1 VKASAPGIAVGQYLL
16 DKSVSRFTV
25 RVFAG
30 GMLSALGH
38 SPTLAIRDFA
48 GEASFDSMTPSQ
60 ASLRLKIRADSIE
73 VTDDVSTKD
82 RLEIESTMQQKVL
95 ETSKFQE
102 IVYEGAGISAE
113 PVSDGRYKV
122 AMKGGLSLHGVTR
135 GFPVTMQVTLNG
147 DMMRAYGEFSL
158 RQSEYSIKPITVARG
173 ALKVK
178 DELKF
183 AFDIVARKQE

>member
-1 VKASAPGIAVGQYLL
+1 VTASAPGISVGHYLL
-16 DKSVSRFTV
+16 DKSASRFTV
-25 RVFAG
+25 RVFAA

-38 SPTLAIRDFA
+38 SPTLAIRDFS

-73 VTDDVSTKD
+73 VTDDVSNKD
-82 RLEIESTMQQKVL
+82 RREIESTMKQKVL
-95 ETSKFQE
+95 ETPTFPE
-102 IVYEGAGISAE
+102 IVYEGVGISAE
-113 PVSDGRYKV
+113 PVADGRYKV
-122 AMKGGLSLHGVTR
+122 AMNGALSLHGVTR
-135 GFPVTMQVTLNG
+135 GFPITMQVTLNG
-147 DMMRAYGEFSL
+147 DMMRAYGEFYL
-158 RQSEYSIKPITVARG
+158 LQSEYSIMPVTVAVG

>member
-1 VKASAPGIAVGQYLL
+1 MTASPPDISVSSYLL
-16 DKSVSRFTV
+16 DKSASRFTV

-38 SPTLAIRDFA
+38 SPTLAIRDFD
-48 GEASFDSMTPSQ
+48 GEAGFDPAVPSQ
-60 ASLRLKIRADSIE
+60 ASLRIKIRADSIE
-73 VTDDVSTKD
+73 VADDVSSKD
-82 RLEIESTMQQKVL
+82 RREMESTMMQKVL
-95 ETSKFQE
+95 ETQKFPE
-102 IVYEGAGISAE
+102 IVYESAGVSAD
-113 PVSDGRYKV
+113 PVADGRYKV
-122 AMKGGLSLHGVTR
+122 AMNGGLSLHGVTR
-135 GFPVTMQVTLNG
+135 TFPVTMQVTLNG

-158 RQSEYSIKPITVARG
+158 LQSDYAIKPVSVAGG